1 MQASTRL
8 TERFNLIDRGLASE
22 DMHVK
27 TATKVGA
34 TVEEPNKR
42 TLRNIKMPYA
52 FGFDRVVA
60 FFFRTFVTDLAPAAF
75 RRDSAALLAAARRSA
90 DHGVYLKSG

>member
-34 TVEEPNKR
+34 TVEEANKR

-75 RRDSAALLAAARRSA
+75 SATAPLCSPQRAAPLTTASI
-90 DHGVYLKSG
+90 